1 MIAAELGK
9 AIFAIGAMILSM
21 SLLLLPFLERGSAG
35 FVVTVFAALTGGLII
50 LLVAVAVR
58 VQRH

>member
-21 SLLLLPFLERGSAG
+21 SLLLLPFLDRSSAE
-35 FVVTVFAALTGGLII
+35 FVVTVFAALIGVL
-50 LLVAVAVR
+50 LLALVAVAVR
-58 VQRH
+58 AQRH

>member
-21 SLLLLPFLERGSAG
+21 SLLLLPFLDRNSAE
-35 FVVTVFAALTGGLII
+35 FFVTVFAALIGVFMLA
-50 LLVAVAVR
+50 LVAVAVR
-58 VQRH
+58 SQRH